1 MVPQALTCF
10 SHVLF
15 GRKGTAF
22 LSDSAR
28 PLLFAQDLCSA
39 RSVWTKKAA

>member
-1 MVPQALTCF
+1 MFQSRTV
-10 SHVLF
+10 
-15 GRKGTAF
+15 RKKRTAF

-39 RSVWTKKAA
+39 RSA